1 MRREYPKVPGPGR
14 RILITL
20 LVLAVVGIGA
30 DAGAR
35 AMAESRL
42 ASSVQSSLGL
52 DQKPD
57 IQLQGFP
64 FLLQVAR
71 GRLEA
76 ISVEVEDVDVEG
88 LPLERITLDLD
99 DLSFDLG
106 ALLSGSGAAE
116 ARTGSAQA
124 VITEDQLSRY
134 LQDSGTPVL
143 VKLPGPGI
151 RVSTRISTGTD
162 TTTATAEGV
171 IQVDAGRL
179 VFAPDRVD
187 VQGSV
192 GVPAAALAFEIPL
205 PELVPGIRYERVMV
219 HEGIAAIEASLDGA
233 RLELG

>member
-20 LVLAVVGIGA
+20 LVLAAVGIGA
-30 DAGAR
+30 DTGAR

-42 ASSVQSSLGL
+42 ASSVQDALGL
-52 DQKPD
+52 PEKPD
-57 IQLQGFP
+57 IELQGFP

-76 ISVEVEDVDVEG
+76 ISIEVDDVEVEG
-88 LPLERITLDLD
+88 LPFQRVTLGLD

-116 ARTGSAQA
+116 ARSGSAQA
-124 VITEDQLSRY
+124 VITENALSRY

-143 VKLPGPGI
+143 VRLPGPGI
-151 RVSTRISTGTD
+151 RVSTRISSGGE
-162 TTTATAEGV
+162 TTTATAEGGILV
-171 IQVDAGRL
+171 EGGRL

-187 VQGSV
+187 VEGSV
-192 GVPAAALAFEIPL
+192 GVPAAALAFDIPL
-205 PELVPGIRYERVMV
+205 PDLVPGIRYERVLV
-219 HEGIAAIEASLDGA
+219 HDGTAAIEASLDGA
-233 RLELG
+233 SLEL

>member
-42 ASSVQSSLGL
+42 ASSVQDSLGL
-52 DQKPD
+52 EEKPD
-57 IQLQGFP
+57 IELEGFP

-76 ISVEVEDVDVEG
+76 ISVEVTNVDVEG
-88 LPLERITLDLD
+88 LPLDRVTLHLD
-99 DLSFDLG
+99 DLAFDVG
-106 ALLSGSGAAE
+106 ALLRGSGAAE
-116 ARTGSAQA
+116 ASAGSAQA

-162 TTTATAEGV
+162 TTSNVTS
-171 IQVDAGRL
+171 
-179 VFAPDRVD
+179 FPAPR
-187 VQGSV
+187 
-192 GVPAAALAFEIPL
+192 P
-205 PELVPGIRYERVMV
+205 
-219 HEGIAAIEASLDGA
+219 
-233 RLELG
+233 